1 MPASTAKENIGID
14 LLFFGATADIS
25 GVRRVKRTISSEMK
39 VSKML
44 EKLVDEYP
52 KLSTLNMLVSI
63 NQEYSTGNE
72 IIHDGDELAIF
83 TAVSGG

>member
-1 MPASTAKENIGID
+1 MPASTAKENIEID

-25 GVRRVKRTISSEMK
+25 GVRRVKRRVSPEIK

-44 EKLVDEYP
+44 EQVLGEYP
-52 KLSTLNMLVSI
+52 KLSMLKLLVSL
-63 NQEYSTGNE
+63 NQEYSTGHE
-72 IIHDGDELAIF
+72 IIHDNDELAIF

>member
-1 MPASTAKENIGID
+1 MSASSVKENFEID

-25 GVRRVKRTISSEMK
+25 GVRRVRRSLASETK

-44 EKLVDEYP
+44 EQLIEEYP
-52 KLSTLNMLVSI
+52 KLSTLKLLVSI
-63 NQEYSTGNE
+63 NREYSMSND
-72 IIHDGDELAIF
+72 IIRDEDELAIF

>member
-1 MPASTAKENIGID
+1 MPTSSVKENFEID

-25 GVRRVKRTISSEMK
+25 GVRRVRRSLASETK

-44 EKLVDEYP
+44 EQLIEEYP
-52 KLSTLNMLVSI
+52 KLSTLKLIVSI
-63 NQEYSTGNE
+63 NQEYVSGEE
-72 IIHDGDELAIF
+72 IVRDGDELAIF

>member
-1 MPASTAKENIGID
+1 MPASTAKENIEID

-25 GVRRVKRTISSEMK
+25 GVRSVRRTMASETK

-44 EKLVDEYP
+44 ERLIEEYP
-52 KLSTLNMLVSI
+52 KLSTLKLLVSI
-63 NQEYSTGNE
+63 NREYSAGNE
-72 IIHDGDELAIF
+72 IVRDGDELAIF

>member
-1 MPASTAKENIGID
+1 MPASTAKENIEID

-25 GVRRVKRTISSEMK
+25 GVRRGKRRVSPEIK

-44 EKLVDEYP
+44 EQLIEEYP
-52 KLSTLNMLVSI
+52 KLSTLKLIVSI
-63 NQEYSTGNE
+63 NQEYVSGEE
-72 IIHDGDELAIF
+72 IVRDGDELAIF